1 MRTDL
6 YVSMRRS
13 GIDPGALKELHRI
26 ILTTDGTVTDILE
39 AYHRERMTVLALHQ
53 DIVAAHTLPPAQ
65 QVALGIETSPA
76 GEVLKREILLRGEVS
91 ESCHLHATS
100 VIVLDRLSEPVRLGL
115 LDKKQPIGHLLLE
128 HRIATFKEII
138 DCHRDP
144 AGALATHFAISA
156 RAPMLSRTYVVSV
169 AEGPLMLI
177 TEKFPEFG
185 R

>member
-13 GIDPGALKELHRI
+13 GIDPGTLKELHRI
-26 ILTTDGTVTDILE
+26 LLTTDGTVTDILE
-39 AYHRERMTVLALHQ
+39 AYHRERMTVVALHQ
-53 DIVAAHTLPPAQ
+53 DTVPASTLPRAQ
-65 QVALGIETSPA
+65 QVALGIETTPDA
-76 GEVLKREILLRGEVS
+76 EVLTREILLRGEIS
-91 ESCHLHATS
+91 ESCHVYATS
-100 VIVLDRLSEPVRLGL
+100 VIVLDRLAAPVRLGL

-144 AGALATHFAISA
+144 AGALAPHFGISD

-169 AEGPLMLI
+169 ANQPLMFI

>member
-13 GIDPGALKELHRI
+13 GIDPGTLKELHRI

-39 AYHRERMTVLALHQ
+39 AYHRERMIVLALHQ
-53 DIVAAHTLPPAQ
+53 DVAAASTLPDAQ
-65 QVALGIETSPA
+65 RSALGLETTPEA
-76 GEVLKREILLRGEVS
+76 QVLVREILLRGEIS
-91 ESCHLHATS
+91 ESCHLHAS
-100 VIVLDRLSEPVRLGL
+100 SAIALDRLPEPVRQGL

-144 AGALATHFAISA
+144 AGALAAHFGITE
-156 RAPMLSRTYVVSV
+156 RAPMLSRSYVISV
-169 AEGPLMLI
+169 ADRPLMYI